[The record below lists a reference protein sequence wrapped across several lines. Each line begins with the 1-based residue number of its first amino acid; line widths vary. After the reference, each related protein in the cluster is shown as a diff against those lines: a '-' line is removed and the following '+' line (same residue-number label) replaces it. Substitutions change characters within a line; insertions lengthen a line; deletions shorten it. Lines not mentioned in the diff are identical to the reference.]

1 MFFLLSTPSTILL
14 LLLLLQNHAQ
24 ANVLYSAPT
33 VRVLNATNPT
43 QATVSWTKPTG
54 QTSEFIEVEASAE
67 NNFLP
72 SRTVR
77 AQAQTSLETVH
88 MTMEKST
95 FKQFYFF
102 RMRPL
107 TNHSQGGPEW
117 SPTNVQWTISSECD
131 DYLHVMETND
141 PSKWECRTC
150 PEGGKPRRRCGRYP
164 GPLYNLTLSLS
175 FSHQPPANT
184 PPPTTTSKQNFPT
197 NEYPPTKTYHSTKV
211 FFGAG
216 SSKGVWGCGCKNTY
230 PTCTVGN
237 CTRMPRPRNWVTWST
252 WPGQTWTCL
261 VAITNK
267 DT

>member
-72 SRTVR
+72 SRTVH

-175 FSHQPPANT
+175 FSHPSCLHFSPLSHTLTLPSALSRAA
-184 PPPTTTSKQNFPT
+184 PSPLAGACK
-197 NEYPPTKTYHSTKV
+197 STR
-211 FFGAG
+211 GDA
-216 SSKGVWGCGCKNTY
+216 S
-230 PTCTVGN
+230 PH
-237 CTRMPRPRNWVTWST
+237 TRHT
-252 WPGQTWTCL
+252 Q
-261 VAITNK
+261 
-267 DT
+267 